1 MGGWLSYDNC
11 LVIDWFHCGVVLNYK
26 LLISKDNTG
35 SDTDGD
41 TVEDD
46 QSLADLIFR

>member
-1 MGGWLSYDNC
+1 MIIAWSLIGFTVGW
-11 LVIDWFHCGVVLNYK
+11 YK